1 MKVLKIFLDLFMTDI
16 KYLTR
21 DLLLHYFFFIFRA
34 LITSLKMRNS
44 KSVEQTQLHQES
56 PFNSWT
62 TKSCRHCLSFKNPKI
77 FINLQV
83 VGMKK
88 IGGLD
93 VIKLFFSVFSDSN
106 KLSQGWNQLLRWW
119 ISWVPIVSL
128 VSKLTHHCLLKMN
141 FKLSWNYQ
149 RWLINY
155 LFFRIL
161 NSVFSYVFGKIQLY
175 FAKTGH

>member
-1 MKVLKIFLDLFMTDI
+1 MKVLKIFLDLFITDI

-21 DLLLHYFFFIFRA
+21 DLLLHYFLFIFRA

-77 FINLQV
+77 FINQ
-83 VGMKK
+83 
-88 IGGLD
+88 GL

-141 FKLSWNYQ
+141 FKFSWNYQ
-149 RWLINY
+149 R
-155 LFFRIL
+155 
-161 NSVFSYVFGKIQLY
+161 
-175 FAKTGH
+175 